1 MNIKK
6 PQSLSKTILWSIFII
21 LVGVIGYVVSKILLM
36 NVFTPIAAVILIIFP
51 ISVTFGV
58 VLLIIG
64 VIFYQRK
71 KSTIPTESSK

>member
-1 MNIKK
+1 MKK
-6 PQSLSKTILWSIFII
+6 PQSLSKTILYGIFITR
-21 LVGVIGYVVSKILLM
+21 VGAIGYLVSKILLI

-58 VLLIIG
+58 FLLIIG

-71 KSTIPTESSK
+71 KSVIPTESFK